1 MTASTTPTVITER
14 ADHDGPSPR
23 RSVGVAVVGL
33 GGAVATT
40 AVAGVELLRMGAGGL
55 EGLPFAELGASVD
68 GLADYTDLVFGGWDL
83 SGDSLAK
90 AASVHGVLDRDQL
103 GAVSSSLEAIT
114 PWAAAGSEEFCRNVT
129 GANVVVADGLRAQ
142 SEVIRADLRR
152 FREEKDL
159 DGLVVVHLAS
169 TERWPSLEEP
179 ALASPESFEKGLDDD
194 DPAIGPAMVYAYA
207 AIMEGAGYV
216 NFTPSLAADVPA
228 LVTLAE
234 QRGVPVSGKDGKT
247 GQTMLKTVLAP
258 MFRSRAL
265 RVDGWYST
273 NILGN
278 RDGQAL
284 DDPDSLASKINT
296 KGAVLDSILGYPVED
311 HLVRIDYY
319 RPRGDAKEAWDNIDV
334 TGFLGQK
341 MQMKVD
347 FLARDSILAAPLIIE
362 LARLTDLAQQREE
375 GGIQSQLGYFFKAPM
390 TPEGDFVENALLVQE
405 KTLLDWMG
413 VSGRDAAQGVQGV
426 GATDA
431 DVDLTALADRSEA
444 GSR

>member
-1 MTASTTPTVITER
+1 MTASTTHTVITDSASSSDQR
-14 ADHDGPSPR
+14 T
-23 RSVGVAVVGL
+23 VGVAVVGL

-40 AVAGVELLRMGAGGL
+40 AVAGVELLRMGAGGM
-55 EGLPFAELGASVD
+55 EGLPFAELGNSVD
-68 GLADYTDLVFGGWDL
+68 GLADYTSLVFGGWDL

-114 PWAAAGSEEFCRNVT
+114 PWAAAGSEEFCRKVT
-129 GANVVVADGLRAQ
+129 GANVVVAEGLRAQ
-142 SEVIRADLRR
+142 SEVIRTDLRR
-152 FREEKDL
+152 FREEKEL

-169 TERWPSLEEP
+169 TERWPSMDEP
-179 ALASPESFEKGLDDD
+179 ALQTPESFEAGLDAD

-216 NFTPSLAADVPA
+216 NFTPSLAADIPA
-228 LVTLAE
+228 LVTLAD

-265 RVDGWYST
+265 KVDGWYST

-362 LARLTDLAQQREE
+362 LARLTDLAQQRSEA
-375 GGIQSQLGYFFKAPM
+375 GIQSQLGYFFKAPM
-390 TPEGDFVENALLVQE
+390 TPEGEVVENALLVQE

-413 VSGRDAAQGVQGV
+413 VDGRDVARSEP
-426 GATDA
+426 A
-431 DVDLTALADRSEA
+431 DVDLTTQEARSEA
-444 GSR
+444 TAR